1 MALTKKMEELSSYE
15 DDTLDNRLRN
25 ESKINRK
32 RHKINL
38 YSGQCGVGKSFASIR
53 RSMPDYHTEEG
64 VVVFNFSAP
73 QNILFGVTVEPH
85 IDDLKEQFPNLIA
98 MTNPTM
104 GDYVSALSRR
114 KEGQIIV
121 VRMSTSR
128 LNTNH
133 KKIIN
138 ELKRFGVILN
148 SCFICDEIQ
157 FSGTSSPELLQDN
170 IGSEGP
176 SDCVRFST
184 LDAIRETGA
193 WVEGLTGSLL
203 KEQKDKDFGSE
214 HYHIINEKPT
224 KDELALRVSGNK
236 EVHWFDK
243 TEEDPRNT
251 VIEFLCQVTAI
262 ESELI
267 DIYKTKGM
275 FGILNSKRTSFI
287 AIETCYK
294 EKEKVDTKWVITSF
308 DNKVVPAHL
317 DFDIAFPT
325 SDKKKDTDEGKITI
339 IRFQGGKSILLT
351 EDERDEAG
359 YYDLDS
365 IITFMNNEKS
375 RLKHMSAINMGN
387 MGMDIPNMIG
397 ALNLRVY
404 GSKDSKGVPVV
415 ITGRQFISRPRRLFE
430 AMEKLRPYF
439 TNDDELRHA
448 FVRINS
454 FILWL
459 PESEYWREAVRMMY
473 EDFYSA
479 DQVDAFIVEN
489 TK

>member
-15 DDTLDNRLRN
+15 DDTLDKRLRH
-25 ESKINRK
+25 ESNTNRE

-38 YSGQCGVGKSFASIR
+38 YTAQCGVGKSRNSFRSSI
-53 RSMPDYHTEEG
+53 PDYHTEQG
-64 VVVFNFSAP
+64 VVIFNFSAP
-73 QNILFGVTVEPH
+73 QNILFGVTVQPH
-85 IDDLKEQFPNLIA
+85 VEALRDQFPKMIE
-98 MTNPTM
+98 MINPTM
-104 GDYVSALSRR
+104 GDYVSALQRR
-114 KEGQIIV
+114 KDDQIIV
-121 VRMSTSR
+121 IRMSSSR

-138 ELKRFGVILN
+138 ELKRFGVTLN

-157 FSGTSSPELLQDN
+157 FSGTSNPEFLEEN
-170 IGSEGP
+170 IGSTGP
-176 SDCVRFST
+176 SKCVRFST
-184 LDAIRETGA
+184 LDAIRETGS

-203 KEQKDKDFGSE
+203 KEQKDEDFGTP
-214 HYHIINEKPT
+214 HYKLINKKPT
-224 KDELALRVSGNK
+224 KDELALRVSGNS

-243 TEEDPRNT
+243 KEEDPRNT
-251 VIEFLCQVTAI
+251 VIEFLCQVTAK
-262 ESELI
+262 ESVLD
-267 DIYKTKGM
+267 DIYKTNRMKGTVE
-275 FGILNSKRTSFI
+275 SKRTSFI
-287 AIETCYK
+287 AIETCYLD
-294 EKEKVDTKWVITSF
+294 KEKVDTRWVIASF

-317 DFDIAFPT
+317 NFDIAFPT

-375 RLKHMSAINMGN
+375 RLKHMIAINMGN

>member
-1 MALTKKMEELSSYE
+1 
-15 DDTLDNRLRN
+15 
-25 ESKINRK
+25 
-32 RHKINL
+32 
-38 YSGQCGVGKSFASIR
+38 
-53 RSMPDYHTEEG
+53 
-64 VVVFNFSAP
+64 
-73 QNILFGVTVEPH
+73 
-85 IDDLKEQFPNLIA
+85 
-98 MTNPTM
+98 
-104 GDYVSALSRR
+104 
-114 KEGQIIV
+114 
-121 VRMSTSR
+121 MSTSR

-157 FSGTSSPELLQDN
+157 FSGTSNPEFLEEN
-170 IGSEGP
+170 IGSSGP
-176 SDCVRFST
+176 SKCVRFST

-251 VIEFLCQVTAI
+251 VIEFLCQVTAF

-325 SDKKKDTDEGKITI
+325 SDKKKVV
-339 IRFQGGKSILLT
+339 LT
-351 EDERDEAG
+351 
-359 YYDLDS
+359 
-365 IITFMNNEKS
+365 
-375 RLKHMSAINMGN
+375 
-387 MGMDIPNMIG
+387 
-397 ALNLRVY
+397 
-404 GSKDSKGVPVV
+404 
-415 ITGRQFISRPRRLFE
+415 
-430 AMEKLRPYF
+430 
-439 TNDDELRHA
+439 
-448 FVRINS
+448 
-454 FILWL
+454 
-459 PESEYWREAVRMMY
+459 
-473 EDFYSA
+473 
-479 DQVDAFIVEN
+479 
-489 TK
+489 